1 MTRSALWRC
10 GRIAVTTA
18 LVAFASSLVAA
29 ASASAFAVQ
38 GSVEQVDV
46 TGLAPNAQASLLSK
60 SGATVL
66 TQEADAQGG
75 LLFRNVKPGKKYRV
89 SVASTGETS
98 EPITVHKDA
107 SAPWDPSIYNQ
118 EIPDNGYTYLT
129 TRDGT
134 KLAIDVHPPTSP
146 AGEPGVPSIFH
157 FPTLPIPG
165 VPTPS
170 YTRAVPDAD
179 RVLRATGTRTRPAR
193 KTASPCS
200 PT

>member
-46 TGLAPNAQASLLSK
+46 TGLASGAQASLLSK

-75 LLFRNVKPGKKYRV
+75 LLFRNVNPGKKYRAGV
-89 SVASTGETS
+89 G
-98 EPITVHKDA
+98 
-107 SAPWDPSIYNQ
+107 
-118 EIPDNGYTYLT
+118 GL
-129 TRDGT
+129 DGQN
-134 KLAIDVHPPTSP
+134 V
-146 AGEPGVPSIFH
+146 
-157 FPTLPIPG
+157 
-165 VPTPS
+165 
-170 YTRAVPDAD
+170 
-179 RVLRATGTRTRPAR
+179 
-193 KTASPCS
+193 
-200 PT
+200 